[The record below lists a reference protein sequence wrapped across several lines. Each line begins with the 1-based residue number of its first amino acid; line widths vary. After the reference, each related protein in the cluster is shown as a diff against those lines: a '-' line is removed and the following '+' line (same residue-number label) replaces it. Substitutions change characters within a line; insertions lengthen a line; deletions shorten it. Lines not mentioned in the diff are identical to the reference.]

1 MRALPLFLIL
11 AVLLVAPPA
20 RAQRFGLIARDGG
33 SLRLVRHDL
42 ELSISH
48 PLVESVVTQEF
59 ENRSAQS
66 LEAFFHY
73 PVPPGATVTGLALW
87 VGDTR
92 REARMLERQRARE
105 IYDGIVREKRDP
117 ALLERVDGGFRI
129 RIFPVLPRSRTRVE
143 LRFVEPVVASG
154 ADHYQV
160 SVRRPPGEVIHVLR
174 VALRLDAP
182 FPIAE
187 ASLEGVAGRLEREG
201 HRLLLR
207 PRASQQSFTRDLELR
222 YRRAGPRAPV
232 ALVTRH
238 DGQAHL
244 LAEIPLEAS
253 AAGPRRWALL
263 LDGSRSMTPAL
274 AGVQAIAAGLAAELP
289 DRDLLAVA
297 SFDLLPREA
306 LAPRPLDRAGRAEA
320 ARRIAALRAEGGSA
334 FLPSFERALASGVDA
349 IVCITDGG
357 SRYHQEELE
366 ALLRRV
372 VDRPGVRV
380 FVLLTAAGA
389 NEELLSD
396 LAHASGGALERFDAR
411 TAPAALARRIAARAV
426 VEPGLED
433 AAPLRVI
440 QRDAAR
446 LLVAGILPA
455 ASLAGPLTLGLR
467 GGAREVR
474 LVPREAGAAGR
485 ALRGLVAASAIANLM
500 RRVKTL
506 GESAELRAQ
515 VIALSVAHNV
525 VSEYTALL
533 ATETDADYRRPTSG
547 QSWQRMTPRI
557 GDDLPSPSFQ
567 STPEPHEWAMIALGA
582 AILFALRR
590 RLRPGARATLWT

>member
-1 MRALPLFLIL
+1 MRPLALLLIL
-11 AVLLVAPPA
+11 ASLLTAPPV
-20 RAQRFGLIARDGG
+20 RAQRLGLIARDG
-33 SLRLVRHDL
+33 SPLRLVRHDL

-48 PLVESVVTQEF
+48 PLVETVVTQEF

-66 LEAFFHY
+66 LEAHFHY

-92 REARMLERQRARE
+92 REARMLERQKARE

-143 LRFVEPVVASG
+143 LRFVEPVAASG
-154 ADHYQV
+154 PDRYQV

-174 VALRLDAP
+174 VALRLAAP

-187 ASLEGVAGRLEREG
+187 ASLEGVEGQLEREEN
-201 HRLLLR
+201 RLLLR
-207 PRASQQSFTRDLELR
+207 PRASLQSFTRDLELR
-222 YRRAGPRAPV
+222 YRRAGPRDPV
-232 ALVTRH
+232 ALVARH
-238 DGQAHL
+238 DGQVHL
-244 LAEIPLEAS
+244 LAEVPIEAS
-253 AAGPRRWALL
+253 TARARRWALL
-263 LDGSRSMTPAL
+263 LDGSRSMEREL
-274 AGVQAIAAGLAAELP
+274 ARVRAIAAGLAAGLP
-289 DRDLLAVA
+289 DGDHLAVA

-306 LAPRPLDRAGRAEA
+306 LSPRRLDSAGRTEV
-320 ARRIAALRAEGGSA
+320 ARRIGGLRAGGGSA
-334 FLPSFERALASGVDA
+334 FLPSFERALAAGVDA
-349 IVCITDGG
+349 IVCVTDGG

-366 ALLRRV
+366 ALLRRI

-380 FVLLTAAGA
+380 FVLLSAGGA

-396 LAHASGGALERFDAR
+396 LADASGGALERFDER

-426 VEPGLED
+426 VEPGLD
-433 AAPLRVI
+433 AASLRVV
-440 QRDAAR
+440 QRDADR
-446 LLVAGILPA
+446 LLVAGILPG
-455 ASLAGPLTLGLR
+455 ASLAGPLTLRLR

-485 ALRGLVAASAIANLM
+485 ALRGLVAASAIAELM

-506 GESAELRAQ
+506 GESAELRAK
-515 VIALSVAHNV
+515 VIALSLAHNV

-547 QSWQRMTPRI
+547 QSWQRMTPRV

-567 STPEPHEWAMIALGA
+567 STPEPHEWAMIAIGA

-590 RLRPGARATLWT
+590 RLRPRAA